1 MQIAISDGCTTYWS
15 LRSVENMTQYS
26 HSSDAHKRPGPAQR
40 RLGLPF
46 VALVGLA
53 LLAVPRVVLHD
64 LDLIAEGTLLNAV
77 FVFGPAIVWI
87 VVVWALRVPNPFLT
101 LVVVGALYG
110 IFLALGHQLLWN
122 VNTGGT
128 QPQLGGNLS
137 DVDPV
142 LESVI
147 FRVFATISSLFT
159 GVIVGAISG
168 LVAWGLSAITRRAR

>member
-1 MQIAISDGCTTYWS
+1 
-15 LRSVENMTQYS
+15 MTQPPLPP
-26 HSSDAHKRPGPAQR
+26 HGRQRPEHKRH

-64 LDLIAEGTLLNAV
+64 LDLIAEGTPLNALFV
-77 FVFGPAIVWI
+77 FVPVIIWI
-87 VVVWALRVPNPFLT
+87 GVAWAVRVPNPFLT
-101 LVVVGALYG
+101 LLVVGALYG
-110 IFLALGHQLLWN
+110 VFLALGHQLLWN
-122 VNTGGT
+122 VNAGGA

-137 DVDPV
+137 DIDPV
-142 LESVI
+142 LEAVI